1 MEIKAQGRRR
11 GSKNYTNEFR
21 TRVVAETRDPTRS
34 LAEVA
39 RAHGLNANLVSKWR
53 RDQEQEATSAA
64 APVELFLPVQRA
76 SPPIPEPVRSSGMV
90 IECRGVRVCF
100 EGKPES
106 DVLRLVLT
114 SLLEVG
120 S

>member
-1 MEIKAQGRRR
+1 MEIKAPGRRR

-21 TRVVAETRDPTRS
+21 AQVVAETRDPTRS

-39 RAHGLNANLVSKWR
+39 CVHGLNANLVSKWR
-53 RDQEQEATSAA
+53 RDQERAV
-64 APVELFLPVQRA
+64 APAPAPAELFLPVQIA
-76 SPPIPEPVRSSGMV
+76 SPTTPEPTRPSGLV

-100 EGKPES
+100 DGKPEP
-106 DVLRLVLT
+106 DVLQLVLM
-114 SLLEVG
+114 SLLGAV